1 MELLRGY
8 LLNIIIIVG
17 TLSRLWG
24 QTVSNHRDHTFA
36 QNMTSTKQVYTTEVS
51 GDNSV
56 GESVCSASIRT
67 SANPRTPCKKSS
79 MTVHACNSSIG
90 GWKQA
95 DPKSSLASHFSLNNK
110 FVSKH

>member
-8 LLNIIIIVG
+8 LLNIIIIVR

-24 QTVSNHRDHTFA
+24 QTDSNHRDHIFA
-36 QNMTSTKQVYTTEVS
+36 QNMTSIKQAYTTEVS

-67 SANPRTPCKKSS
+67 QVQIQGPPVKN
-79 MTVHACNSSIG
+79 
-90 GWKQA
+90 QA
-95 DPKSSLASHFSLNNK
+95 
-110 FVSKH
+110 

>member
-17 TLSRLWG
+17 TLFRLWG

-67 SANPRTPCKKSS
+67 QVQIQGPPVKS
-79 MTVHACNSSIG
+79 
-90 GWKQA
+90 QA
-95 DPKSSLASHFSLNNK
+95 
-110 FVSKH
+110 